1 MLALSVRV
9 LAWCFEGVEIGVEIL
24 RGGGAIF
31 VLGVCCKVG
40 VGCDK
45 ILL

>member
-9 LAWCFEGVEIGVEIL
+9 LAWCFGGVEIGVEIL
-24 RGGGAIF
+24 RGGAIF
-31 VLGVCCKVG
+31 VLAVCCKVV

>member
-1 MLALSVRV
+1 MRV
-9 LAWCFEGVEIGVEIL
+9 LAWCFGGVEIGVEIL
-24 RGGGAIF
+24 RGGGGVIF
-31 VLGVCCKVG
+31 VLVVCSKIG